1 MRREVVQ
8 VKVVLTFVIT
18 VLVAVG
24 FGVQEGAGAAGTRQ
38 AAELQMKE
46 FAFVPATVTF
56 RAGVPA
62 ELRLVNRGV
71 VEHEFMVYDPGHM
84 HLAGMDPDTMH
95 RELEARSYF
104 RGLDVRVEGKAKMV
118 ERMGKDLAMIALAP
132 GERVVL
138 RFTPKKKGTFEVGC
152 HIPGHYEAGMKG
164 RWVVH

>member
-1 MRREVVQ
+1 MR
-8 VKVVLTFVIT
+8 VVLISVIS

-24 FGVQEGAGAAGTRQ
+24 FGVREGAGAAGARQ
-38 AAELQMKE
+38 VVELQMKE

-56 RAGVPA
+56 RAGVPV

-164 RWVVH
+164 RWVIR

>member
-1 MRREVVQ
+1 

>member
-1 MRREVVQ
+1 M
-8 VKVVLTFVIT
+8 KVVLTFVIT